1 MYRLKQHITG
11 IASNIT
17 SCSVAKEEDK
27 KRFKGPIEEGKGK
40 KKTNKKKLEM
50 RFKLHL
56 MRKKMIVLLDWLKE
70 ATRTWFKIVRKYPLS
85 HEGLLDNKHSRC
97 SL

>member
-40 KKTNKKKLEM
+40 KNKQ
-50 RFKLHL
+50 
-56 MRKKMIVLLDWLKE
+56 KE
-70 ATRTWFKIVRKYPLS
+70 VRDEVQIALNEEEDDSIARLVKR
-85 HEGLLDNKHSRC
+85 GNKNLVQDSPEI
-97 SL
+97 SIE